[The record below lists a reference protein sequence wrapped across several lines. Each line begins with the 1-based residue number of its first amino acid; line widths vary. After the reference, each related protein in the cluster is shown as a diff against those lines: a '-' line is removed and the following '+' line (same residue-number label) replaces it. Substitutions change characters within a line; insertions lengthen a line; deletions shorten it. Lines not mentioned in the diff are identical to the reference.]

1 MVSNSNFGTVTST
14 ITVYKDTVINGT
26 VTKSE
31 QINWSL
37 LPQNENGGY
46 SPTNKA
52 NYSNSWGG
60 NWKVTRI
67 DNSNQLEIQTIST
80 GSNPSGGV
88 TVRIMPGTSYA
99 GTTLNLYLARP

>member
-37 LPQNENGGY
+37 LPQNDDY

-52 NYSNSWGG
+52 YYSNSWGG
-60 NWKVTRI
+60 NWEVTRI
-67 DNSNQLEIQTIST
+67 DNSNQLKIRTLST

-99 GTTLNLYLARP
+99 GTTLNLYLTRS

>member
-37 LPQNENGGY
+37 LPQDGGY

-52 NYSNSWGG
+52 YYSNSWSG
-60 NWKVTRI
+60 NWEVTRI
-67 DNSNQLEIQTIST
+67 DNSNQLKIQTIST

-88 TVRIMPGTSYA
+88 NVKIMPGTSYA
-99 GTTLNLYLARP
+99 GTILNLYLARS